1 VNTVYVAYTDLSDT
15 PRIHMADNQS
25 GFEALAAEFELIV
38 DDLRECHDPEKRVVL
53 LRTMLGLLA
62 DIDQVT
68 AK

>member
-1 VNTVYVAYTDLSDT
+1 
-15 PRIHMADNQS
+15 MADNQS